1 VFVKGLIWARHGL
14 VDGDDVLALHAL
26 CEFRSHPRVHFYGRA
41 VLCLVQ
47 YAHSQ
52 VSRTG
57 ANFKNFIRRP
67 EVCLNNQARA
77 QSCAEGEGHR

>member
-1 VFVKGLIWARHGL
+1 VSVNGLIWTRHGL

-26 CEFRSHPRVHFYGRA
+26 REFRSHPRVHFHGRA

-47 YAHSQ
+47 YSHSQ
-52 VSRTG
+52 VSRAG

-67 EVCLNNQARA
+67 EVCLNNQERA
-77 QSCAEGEGHR
+77 QSRAEGEGHR